1 MKGIFLG
8 AFYHINNIAVTVT
21 TTFWNGC
28 GRWQKMTLAHEI
40 TLSKLCAHAVYII
53 TAIRR
58 GDYLICSKIRS
69 LIQVEY
75 ILKNG
80 FSDTRRFIYMIICC
94 WLVCSA
100 HSCWYIRPL
109 NQDRTLD
116 SLMLIA
122 RCSPEPITL
131 CPIRLIL
138 DLPVMI

>member
-1 MKGIFLG
+1 
-8 AFYHINNIAVTVT
+8 
-21 TTFWNGC
+21 
-28 GRWQKMTLAHEI
+28 MTLAHES
-40 TLSKLCAHAVYII
+40 TLCKLCTHAVYII

-58 GDYLICSKIRS
+58 GNYLICSKIRS
-69 LIQVEY
+69 PIQVEY
-75 ILKNG
+75 ILKNW
-80 FSDTRRFIYMIICC
+80 FSDTRRFISIIICC

-109 NQDRTLD
+109 NQVRTLD

-138 DLPVMI
+138 DFSPWLILSNSSEISTILLSLLLKQSIFIEIA